1 MTSTASHPIWIYDTT
16 LRDGAQREGISLSL
30 EDKLRIARQLDELG
44 IPFIEGGWP
53 GANPKDVQFFWKLK
67 EEPLKQAEVV
77 AFCSTRRPN
86 MIAAEDRMLQ
96 AILAAGT
103 RWVTIFGKSWD
114 LHVTEGLK
122 TSLEENLAMIR
133 DTIEYLRSQGRR
145 VIYDAEHWFDGYKA
159 NREYALKTLRAARD
173 AGAEWLV
180 LCDTNGGTLPEEIAQ
195 IVRDVAKELKV
206 GRLNVEN
213 ELNVGRLNVDN
224 ELKVGRLNVDNE
236 LKVGR
241 LNVDNELK
249 VGRLNVEGSNLP
261 CGNAKGEQPANLQP
275 ATETNLPYGNAKG
288 EQPANLQPANLQ
300 PGTETNLP
308 YGNAK
313 GEQPANLQPANLQP
327 ANLQPANLQP
337 PNLQPM
343 LGIHTH
349 NDSDTAVANALA
361 AVSEGACMVQ
371 GTINGYGE
379 RCGNANLCSVI
390 PNLQLK
396 LGLRCIEDNQLAR
409 LTQASRL
416 ISEIVNLAP
425 NDHAA
430 FVGRSAFAHKG
441 GIHVSA
447 VAKNP
452 LTYEHIQPEQIGN
465 QRRIVISDQ
474 SGLSNVLAKARSFG
488 HDLDKK
494 DPACREILERLKDLE
509 NEGYQFEAAEAS
521 FDLLM
526 RDALGYREHP
536 FELKGCQIHCDMLQG
551 VSKPYS
557 NSVATIKVSVNN
569 QDILEVAE
577 GNGPVS
583 ALDAALR
590 KALVKFYPEIADFHL
605 TDYKVRILDGAA
617 GTSAKTRVLVE
628 SSNGEQRWTTV
639 GVSSNI
645 LEASYEAVVE
655 GIEYGL
661 LLESSAKTPLSHSPA
676 LKER

>member
-86 MIAAEDRMLQ
+86 MSAAEDRMLQ

-159 NREYALKTLRAARD
+159 NRDYALKTLKAARD

-180 LCDTNGGTLPEEIAQ
+180 LCDTNGGTLPDQVSQ
-195 IVRDVAKELKV
+195 IVRDVIK
-206 GRLNVEN
+206 
-213 ELNVGRLNVDN
+213 
-224 ELKVGRLNVDNE
+224 
-236 LKVGR
+236 
-241 LNVDNELK
+241 ELK
-249 VGRLNVEGSNLP
+249 VGRLNVEGSNFQPANL
-261 CGNAKGEQPANLQP
+261 GQKATLREQPANLGQK
-275 ATETNLPYGNAKG
+275 ATLR
-288 EQPANLQPANLQ
+288 EQPANLGQKATLR
-300 PGTETNLP
+300 
-308 YGNAK
+308 
-313 GEQPANLQPANLQP
+313 EQPATDTNLQPA
-327 ANLQPANLQP
+327 
-337 PNLQPM
+337 NLQPM

-396 LGLRCIEDNQLAR
+396 LGYSCIQDNQLAR

-526 RDALGYREHP
+526 RDALGYRKHP
-536 FELKGCQIHCDMLQG
+536 FELKGCQIHSDMLQG

-569 QDILEVAE
+569 QEILEVAE

-590 KALVKFYPEIADFHL
+590 KALVNFYPEIADFHL